1 MTHQRIRIRTDIFQ
15 SQEFALHG
23 ERADDEVLMMLPT
36 PVPSIRNDFF
46 KPIDEQGVSKDL
58 DCDYND
64 NHRSNGLPN
73 PTVNCIQGQI
83 NEDEQNLEGV
93 KRTLDNNCIDFV
105 NGRYSCSI
113 QNQVIANKEYIV
125 KEENDLF
132 SFSRFPTRSKEEI
145 EHKAKKEKHC
155 IVFSVDK
162 NIRLCGVG
170 LQLVSAPK
178 KVIFNL
184 VLKNEK
190 SKTKQWQK
198 TVSNQVFKNIS
209 QKTKMLMLKKH
220 INLEKGSEY
229 LVMLSYYGGKSYL
242 ACGGKD
248 ILDVRSDD
256 GANITF
262 SFKDYEGKANAQ
274 TNVLGGVFGKFFF
287 KVK

>member
-1 MTHQRIRIRTDIFQ
+1 MK
-15 SQEFALHG
+15 
-23 ERADDEVLMMLPT
+23 
-36 PVPSIRNDFF
+36 N
-46 KPIDEQGVSKDL
+46 
-58 DCDYND
+58 
-64 NHRSNGLPN
+64 
-73 PTVNCIQGQI
+73 
-83 NEDEQNLEGV
+83 
-93 KRTLDNNCIDFV
+93 
-105 NGRYSCSI
+105 
-113 QNQVIANKEYIV
+113 
-125 KEENDLF
+125 ENDPF
-132 SFSRFPTRSKEEI
+132 SFSRFLARSDEEI
-145 EHKAKKEKHC
+145 EHKATGEKHC

-184 VLKNEK
+184 VLKNEN

-274 TNVLGGVFGKFFF
+274 TNVLCGVFGKFLF